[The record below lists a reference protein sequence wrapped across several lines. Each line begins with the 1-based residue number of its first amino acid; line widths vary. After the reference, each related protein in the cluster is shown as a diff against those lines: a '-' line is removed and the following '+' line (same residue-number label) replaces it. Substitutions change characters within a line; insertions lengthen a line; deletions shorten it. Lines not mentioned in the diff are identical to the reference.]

1 MGRRGPDMEDKAG
14 AFSPQHFP
22 PRIIIIKDNKTQGP
36 VQSSAF
42 VTCDQKVDLIIT
54 MVTKNPEQLLVLDQ
68 KHGRAFVVVTSFFA
82 SFSPIIY
89 DSTVSVIQS
98 CLTLL

>member
-1 MGRRGPDMEDKAG
+1 MEDKSG

-36 VQSSAF
+36 VQSWAF
-42 VTCDQKVDLIIT
+42 FTRDQKVDLIIII
-54 MVTKNPEQLLVLDQ
+54 TKNPEQLLVLDQ
-68 KHGRAFVVVTSFFA
+68 KHGQASVVVISFFA